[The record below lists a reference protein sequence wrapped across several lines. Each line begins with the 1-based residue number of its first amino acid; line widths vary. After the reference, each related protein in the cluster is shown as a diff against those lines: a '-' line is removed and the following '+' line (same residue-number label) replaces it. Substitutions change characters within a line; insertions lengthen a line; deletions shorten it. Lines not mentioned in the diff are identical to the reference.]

1 MNFFLILFFFPFLLF
16 FLFFFLFI
24 CFVASF
30 VYERE
35 TYGCNDRT
43 RMRIIYYFY
52 RGSLT
57 VAIFLPE
64 RSIDGGRM
72 GGLFSRERL
81 GEVCEAICMV
91 FVPGWND
98 CVPCCSRAWSFV

>member
-1 MNFFLILFFFPFLLF
+1 M
-16 FLFFFLFI
+16 
-24 CFVASF
+24 
-30 VYERE
+30 RE
-35 TYGCNDRT
+35 TYGCNDRA

-98 CVPCCSRAWSFV
+98 CVPCSVRELGYLFEWMLIAGYSFDSWLTIHSRTY